1 MAKKEAALKPKQ
13 RGRFAAAFFQ
23 TLKCWQLIVM
33 VLPAVI
39 IIILFNY
46 VPMYGVTMA
55 FQNYSPSLGFSGSP
69 WVGFS
74 PPTTSAMIMSRPAAD
89 GAPSPARWSASARRI
104 WTPTTATRILP
115 FLTMRNSDEK
125 RNTLA

>member
-39 IIILFNY
+39 IIVLFNY

-55 FQNYSPSLGFSGSP
+55 FQNYSPSLGFSNSLSGSSTHSTP
-69 WVGFS
+69 S
-74 PPTTSAMIMSRPAAD
+74 PPSAIRCS
-89 GAPSPARWSASARRI
+89 
-104 WTPTTATRILP
+104 
-115 FLTMRNSDEK
+115 
-125 RNTLA
+125 

>member
-55 FQNYSPSLGFSGSP
+55 FQNYSPSLGFSGQP
-69 WVGFS
+69 LGG
-74 PPTTSAMIMSRPAAD
+74 TS
-89 GAPSPARWSASARRI
+89 
-104 WTPTTATRILP
+104 TV
-115 FLTMRNSDEK
+115 
-125 RNTLA
+125 